1 MDRKYSLEEWNINN
15 IFQILWTKKVT
26 IVKYF
31 VEIYGL
37 LDSNFHYKLLIM
49 YSFSSILI
57 YTLFI

>member
-37 LDSNFHYKLLIM
+37 LDSNSLYNIITPL
-49 YSFSSILI
+49 
-57 YTLFI
+57 